1 MIRKNMLVC
10 IPLLAYQT
18 YEVQPL
24 FYDTK
29 REVVKV
35 FEKVGRATK
44 FDVSKE
50 IEGIYS
56 GKPTIGL
63 FDEDGDNIPESVL
76 YYVPEIEDSEVVD
89 RIRKIVQGCSKGATV
104 TEIR

>member
-10 IPLLAYQT
+10 IPLLAHQT

-44 FDVSKE
+44 FDVSQE
-50 IEGIYS
+50 IAGIYS
-56 GKPTIGL
+56 GKPTIGV
-63 FDEDGDNIPESVL
+63 FDEDGDNIPESIL

-89 RIRKIVQGCSKGATV
+89 RIRKVIQCCSKGATV
-104 TEIR
+104 TEIK